1 MTYAC
6 RVFDT
11 ISELDLA
18 DWERVRSECG
28 APVFL
33 DPRFIAG
40 LETSMKQSCR
50 FWYVIVYEDGHPVAC
65 AGLAAMAIDLTSF
78 SDPRLAWV
86 INRAPKWLSRFR
98 QIKALFCGLPGSP
111 GDKSLAVAKS
121 VAGPKILSALD
132 KVMCNLAADTG
143 MEAIIYKEFEEDDL
157 VSLDS
162 LLDLGYR
169 RISIPPM
176 HLFRHSF
183 ENFSQYCGALKT
195 RYRQQINRSTRKLKD
210 SGIHQSVLTDP
221 REIVMVYTLEVHALY
236 REMVARSDVKLE
248 VFPIEYFHQLAL
260 RLEGKVDLIA
270 LSRGSRII
278 AFGWCLE
285 DTSTYH
291 MMYAGVDYTLNHE
304 FDLYFNLMYAG
315 FDRALRKRAAKI
327 HFGQTA
333 TVFKARMGCHS
344 EPRYVFVKGLGP
356 LMSNVFH
363 YGARFIVIQ
372 KPSNPPSNIF
382 KSGVGESLR

>member
-1 MTYAC
+1 M
-6 RVFDT
+6 R
-11 ISELDLA
+11 E
-18 DWERVRSECG
+18 
-28 APVFL
+28 
-33 DPRFIAG
+33 
-40 LETSMKQSCR
+40 SCR
-50 FWYVIVYEDGHPVAC
+50 FWYVIVYDDGHPVAC
-65 AGLAAMAIDLTSF
+65 AGLAAMKIDLTDF
-78 SDPRLAWV
+78 SDPRLAR
-86 INRAPKWLSRFR
+86 IIKHAPKWLSRFR
-98 QIKALFCGLPGSP
+98 ELKALFCGLPGSP
-111 GDKSLAVAKS
+111 GGNSLALAKPGAS
-121 VAGPKILSALD
+121 RQILSALD
-132 KVMCNLAADTG
+132 QVMCSLAADTG
-143 MEAIIYKEFEEDDL
+143 MEAIIYKEFEEADMR
-157 VSLDS
+157 SLES
-162 LLDLGYR
+162 LGGLGYR

-183 ENFSQYCGALKT
+183 EDFSQYCAALKT
-195 RYRQQINRSTRKLKD
+195 RYRQQINRSTRKLKS
-210 SGIHQSVLTDP
+210 SGIQVLVLTDA
-221 REIVMVYTLEVHALY
+221 REITSIYTSEVHALY

-260 RLEGKVDLIA
+260 RLEGRVDLVA
-270 LSRGSRII
+270 LSKESRII

-285 DTSTYH
+285 DESTYH

-333 TVFKARMGCHS
+333 TVFKARMGCQS
-344 EPRYVFVKGLGP
+344 EPRYVFIKGLGP

-382 KSGVGESLR
+382 KSGTTESSGG

>member
-1 MTYAC
+1 MGVGC
-6 RVFDT
+6 RVFESIAEVDMV
-11 ISELDLA
+11 A
-18 DWERVRSECG
+18 WERVRWESG
-28 APVFL
+28 ASVFL

-50 FWYVIVYEDGHPVAC
+50 FWYVIVYDNGHPVAC
-65 AGLAAMAIDLTSF
+65 AGLAAMAIDLANF
-78 SDPRLAWV
+78 SDPRLAW
-86 INRAPKWLSRFR
+86 IIKHAPKWLSRLR
-98 QIKALFCGLPGSP
+98 QLKALFCGLPGSP
-111 GDKSLAVAKS
+111 GGKSLALVKPS
-121 VAGPKILSALD
+121 AGPQVLSALD

-157 VSLDS
+157 VSLGS
-162 LLDLGYR
+162 LVGLGYR

-183 ENFSQYCGALKT
+183 DDFSQYCAALKT
-195 RYRQQINRSTRKLKD
+195 RYRQQINRSTRKLKN
-210 SGIHQSVLTDP
+210 SGIQRAVLTDP
-221 REIVMVYTLEVHALY
+221 REITRIYTPEVHALY
-236 REMVARSDVKLE
+236 REMVAKSDVKLE

-260 RLEGKVDLIA
+260 RLEGKVDLVA
-270 LSRGSRII
+270 LSKDSRII

-291 MMYAGVDYTLNHE
+291 MMYAGIDYTLNHE

-315 FDRALRKRAAKI
+315 FDRALRKRSAKI

-333 TVFKARMGCHS
+333 TVFKARMGCQS

-382 KSGVGESLR
+382 KSGASESVE